1 VRGSPES
8 GVPVHRRDLILSGVS
23 LPLLSLGVALKA
35 FPAPR
40 DAVPA
45 GNVAPFDNDTVP
57 ALAHALAA
65 RAYRAPDDA
74 LPPALAKVGYD
85 QYRDFRYRG
94 ARALW
99 AGEGLPFQAQFFHRG
114 FLFKDRVDVF
124 TVEDGRA
131 TPFAFSTDLF
141 DYTPQPVPDVGDVGF
156 AGFRLH
162 APINRDDHY
171 DEVCSFLGASYF
183 RAVAKGLNYGLS
195 ARALALGTGEPAM
208 EEFPRFTRFWLERPA
223 RGALA
228 IVVHA
233 LLDSPSAAAALR
245 FAIDPGDET
254 VFDVDLRLYPRVDLA
269 HAGIAPLTSM
279 FEFDASDRVGIDD
292 YRPAVH
298 DSDGLAML
306 NGRGEQAW
314 RQLQN
319 PAMLQHSGF
328 QDDNPRGFG
337 LMQRKRRYE
346 DFQDAEAHYEKRPS
360 LWVEPLGD
368 WGEGE
373 VHLVEIPTA
382 DEYHDNI
389 VAFWRPNEVVAAGR
403 EHRWRYRL
411 HWCRE
416 HAWKPALAT
425 VAATR
430 VGASHD
436 GARLVVIDMAGGR
449 LSRLAGDAE
458 PRVDA
463 AASRGELRNP
473 VAYRNAGTG
482 GWRMS
487 FELHPGDARVSELRA
502 RLVDGDGPLSE
513 TWLYRW
519 MA

>member
-1 VRGSPES
+1 
-8 GVPVHRRDLILSGVS
+8 VHRREVVLSGLS
-23 LPLLSLGVALKA
+23 LPLLSLGGLLETFAAEPARGAA
-35 FPAPR
+35 F
-40 DAVPA
+40 A
-45 GNVAPFDNDTVP
+45 GRFDDDTV
-57 ALAHALAA
+57 AGLARALAA
-65 RAYRAPDDA
+65 RPWRQPDNT
-74 LPPALAKVGYD
+74 LPPPLAKIGYD
-85 QYRDFRYRG
+85 QYRDYRYRA

-99 AGEGLPFQAQFFHRG
+99 RDDGLPFQAQFFHRG
-114 FLFKDRVDVF
+114 FLFKDRVDVY
-124 TVEDGRA
+124 TVRDGRA

-141 DYTPQPVPDVGDVGF
+141 DYKPQPVPKVGDVGF

-162 APINRDDHY
+162 APINRADHF

-195 ARALALGTGEPAM
+195 ARGLALGSGEPAA
-208 EEFPRFTRFWLERPA
+208 EKFPRFTTFWLERPVPDA
-223 RGALA
+223 RAL
-228 IVVHA
+228 VVHA
-233 LLDSPSAAAALR
+233 LLDSPSVAGAFR

-254 VFDVDLRLYPRVDLA
+254 VFDVDMRLYPRVELT

-279 FEFDASDRVGIDD
+279 FEFDPSDRIGVDD

-306 NGRGEQAW
+306 NGQGEQTW

-319 PAMLQHSGF
+319 PASLQHSGF
-328 QDDNPRGFG
+328 QDVDPRGFG

-346 DFQDAEAHYEKRPS
+346 DFQDAEAAYQKRPS
-360 LWVEPLGD
+360 LWVEPVGD

-389 VAFWRPNEVVAAGR
+389 VAFWRPSRPIAAGK
-403 EHRWRYRL
+403 EQRWRYRL

-416 HAWKPALAT
+416 HAWKPELAT

-430 VGASHD
+430 IGASHD
-436 GARLVVIDMAGGR
+436 GARLVVVDLAGGR
-449 LSRLAGDAE
+449 LPQLADDAQ

-463 AASRGELRNP
+463 AASQGALRNP
-473 VAYRNAGTG
+473 VAYRNADTGT
-482 GWRMS
+482 WRMS
-487 FELHPGDARVSELRA
+487 FELHPGGARVSELRA
-502 RLVDGDGPLSE
+502 RLVDAQGPLSE

>member
-1 VRGSPES
+1 M
-8 GVPVHRRDLILSGVS
+8 HRREVILAGLS
-23 LPLLSLGVALKA
+23 LPMLSLGGALETFAARRAPAVAVDG
-35 FPAPR
+35 R
-40 DAVPA
+40 
-45 GNVAPFDNDTVP
+45 FDGDTV
-57 ALAHALAA
+57 AGLARALAA
-65 RAYRAPDDA
+65 QPWRQPDNV
-74 LPPALAKVGYD
+74 LPPALAKIGYD
-85 QYRDFRYRG
+85 QYRDYRYRA

-99 AGEGLPFQAQFFHRG
+99 RDDGLPFQAQFFHRG
-114 FLFKDRVDVF
+114 FLFKDRVDVY
-124 TVEDGRA
+124 TVQGGRA

-141 DYTPQPVPDVGDVGF
+141 DYTPQPVPKVGDIGF

-162 APINRDDHY
+162 APINRADHF
-171 DEVCSFLGASYF
+171 DELCSFLGASYF

-195 ARALALGTGEPAM
+195 ARGLALGSGEPAA
-208 EEFPRFTRFWLERPA
+208 EEFPRFTAFWLERPA
-223 RGALA
+223 AGAQAL
-228 IVVHA
+228 VVHA
-233 LLDSPSAAAALR
+233 LLDSPSAAGAFR
-245 FAIDPGDET
+245 FAIDPGEET
-254 VFDVDLRLYPRVDLA
+254 VFDVDMRLYPRVELT

-279 FEFDASDRVGIDD
+279 FEFDPSDRIGVDD

-306 NGRGEQAW
+306 NGQGEQSW

-319 PAMLQHSGF
+319 PASLQHSGF
-328 QDDNPRGFG
+328 QDRNPRGFG

-360 LWVEPLGD
+360 AWVEPVGD

-389 VAFWRPNEVVAAGR
+389 VAFWRPKKPVAAGR

-416 HAWKPALAT
+416 HAWKPELAT

-430 VGASHD
+430 IGAAHD
-436 GARLVVIDMAGGR
+436 GARLVVIDLAGGR
-449 LSRLAGDAE
+449 LSQLAEDAK

-463 AASRGELRNP
+463 AASHGALRNP
-473 VAYRNAGTG
+473 VAYRNADTG

-487 FELHPGDARVSELRA
+487 FELEPGGARVSELRA
-502 RLVDGDGPLSE
+502 RLVDAQGPLSE

>member
-1 VRGSPES
+1 M
-8 GVPVHRRDLILSGVS
+8 HRREVVLSGLS
-23 LPLLSLGVALKA
+23 LPLLSLGGLLETFAAEPARGAA
-35 FPAPR
+35 F
-40 DAVPA
+40 A
-45 GNVAPFDNDTVP
+45 GRFDDDTV
-57 ALAHALAA
+57 AGLARALAA
-65 RAYRAPDDA
+65 RPWRQPDNT
-74 LPPALAKVGYD
+74 LPPPLAKIGYD
-85 QYRDFRYRG
+85 QYRDYRYRA

-99 AGEGLPFQAQFFHRG
+99 RDDGLPFQAQFFHRG
-114 FLFKDRVDVF
+114 FLFKDRVDVY
-124 TVEDGRA
+124 TVRDGRA

-141 DYTPQPVPDVGDVGF
+141 DYKPQPVPKVGDVGF

-162 APINRDDHY
+162 APINRADHF

-195 ARALALGTGEPAM
+195 ARGLALGSGEPAA
-208 EEFPRFTRFWLERPA
+208 EKFPRFTTFWLERPVPDA
-223 RGALA
+223 RAL
-228 IVVHA
+228 VVHA
-233 LLDSPSAAAALR
+233 LLDSPSVAGAFR

-254 VFDVDLRLYPRVDLA
+254 VFDVDMRLYPRVELT

-279 FEFDASDRVGIDD
+279 FEFDPSDRIGVDD

-306 NGRGEQAW
+306 NGQGEQTW

-319 PAMLQHSGF
+319 PASLQHSGF
-328 QDDNPRGFG
+328 QDVDPRGFG

-346 DFQDAEAHYEKRPS
+346 DFQDAEAAYQKRPS
-360 LWVEPLGD
+360 LWVEPVGD

-389 VAFWRPNEVVAAGR
+389 VAFWRPSRPIAAGK
-403 EHRWRYRL
+403 EQRWRYRL

-416 HAWKPALAT
+416 HAWKPELAT

-430 VGASHD
+430 IGASHD
-436 GARLVVIDMAGGR
+436 GARLVVVDLAGGR
-449 LSRLAGDAE
+449 LPQLTDDAE
-458 PRVDA
+458 PSVDA
-463 AASRGELRNP
+463 AASQGALRNP
-473 VAYRNAGTG
+473 VAYRNADTGT
-482 GWRMS
+482 WRMS
-487 FELHPGDARVSELRA
+487 FELHPGGARVSELRA
-502 RLVDGDGPLSE
+502 RLVDAQGPLSE

>member
-1 VRGSPES
+1 VT
-8 GVPVHRRDLILSGVS
+8 VHRREVVLSGLS
-23 LPLLSLGVALKA
+23 LPLLSLGGLLETFAAEPATGAALTG
-35 FPAPR
+35 R
-40 DAVPA
+40 
-45 GNVAPFDNDTVP
+45 FDDDTV
-57 ALAHALAA
+57 AGLARALAA
-65 RAYRAPDDA
+65 RPWRQPDDT
-74 LPPALAKVGYD
+74 LPPPLAKIGYD
-85 QYRDFRYRG
+85 QYRDYRYRA

-99 AGEGLPFQAQFFHRG
+99 RDDGLPFQAQFFHRG
-114 FLFKDRVDVF
+114 FLFKDRVDVY
-124 TVEDGRA
+124 TVRDGRA

-141 DYTPQPVPDVGDVGF
+141 DYKPQPVPKVGDVGF

-162 APINRDDHY
+162 APINRADHF

-195 ARALALGTGEPAM
+195 ARGLALGTGEPAA
-208 EEFPRFTRFWLERPA
+208 EEFPRFTTFWLERPA
-223 RGALA
+223 PDARAL
-228 IVVHA
+228 VVHA
-233 LLDSPSAAAALR
+233 LLDSPSVAGAFR

-254 VFDVDLRLYPRVDLA
+254 VFDVDMRLYPRVELT

-279 FEFDASDRVGIDD
+279 FEFDPSDRIGVDD

-306 NGRGEQAW
+306 NGQGEQTW

-319 PAMLQHSGF
+319 PASLQHSGF
-328 QDDNPRGFG
+328 QDIDPRGFG

-346 DFQDAEAHYEKRPS
+346 DFQDAEAAYQKRPS
-360 LWVEPLGD
+360 LWVEPVGD

-389 VAFWRPNEVVAAGR
+389 VAFWRPSQPIVAGK
-403 EHRWRYRL
+403 EQRWRYRL

-416 HAWKPALAT
+416 NAWKPELAT

-430 VGASHD
+430 IGASHD
-436 GARLVVIDMAGGR
+436 GARLVVVDLAGGR
-449 LSRLAGDAE
+449 LPQLADDAK
-458 PRVDA
+458 PSVDA
-463 AASRGELRNP
+463 AASQGALRNP
-473 VAYRNAGTG
+473 VAYRNADTGT
-482 GWRMS
+482 WRMS
-487 FELHPGDARVSELRA
+487 FELHPGGARVSELRA
-502 RLVDGDGPLSE
+502 RLVDAQGPLSE